1 MRMQAAAMVL
11 GMLATVTA
19 SAGEAAP
26 DGKAAFERL
35 KTLAGDWE
43 GHIEKPDGPPGM
55 ASYRVASG
63 GSVVMETL
71 FPGSDHEM
79 ISMYYLDGGRL
90 VMTHYCAMAN
100 QPRMRLASASDA
112 ELRFDFDGGTN
123 LDPQTSTH
131 VHSGRL
137 AFVGPDRLEAEWH
150 VYSQGKQSGSNRFF
164 LKRKTAR

>member
-1 MRMQAAAMVL
+1 MRKQAAA
-11 GMLATVTA
+11 LALAAFAAVTA
-19 SAGEAAP
+19 SAAETAP

-55 ASYRVASG
+55 ASYRLASG

-79 ISMYYLDGGRL
+79 ISMYHLDGERL

-100 QPRMRLASASDA
+100 QPRMRLVSASDA
-112 ELRFDFDGGTN
+112 ALSFDFDGGTN
-123 LDPQTSTH
+123 VDPQTSTH
-131 VHSGRL
+131 IHSGRI
-137 AFVGPDRLEAEWH
+137 AFVGPDRLEAEWDTH
-150 VYSQGKQSGSNRFF
+150 AAGKKVGTHRLF
-164 LKRKTAR
+164 LKRKSAR